1 MMIDYRLT
9 DAEQNLAEV
18 IWMSEPIKSP
28 DLVVL
33 CSAEFN
39 WKKST
44 TYTMLKRL
52 EQKKVFQNNKSIVTS
67 LIKKHDFYAEQSK
80 IFVKEKFAGS
90 LPKFIAAFTRKNKLS
105 PEEVEEL
112 ERLIN
117 EHKEG

>member
-1 MMIDYRLT
+1 MTDYRLT
-9 DAEQNLAEV
+9 DAEENLAEI

-28 DLVVL
+28 DLVKL
-33 CSAEFN
+33 CNTEFN

-44 TYTMLKRL
+44 TYIMLKRL
-52 EQKKVFQNNKSIVTS
+52 EDKKIFQNNKSIVTS
-67 LIKKHDFYAEQSK
+67 LIKKDDFYGEQSN

-105 PEEVEEL
+105 KREVEEL
-112 ERLIN
+112 ERLIY